1 MLVKLYLKMVKCYTV
16 PHYMHLIWDINIWKV
31 PNCWYR
37 HFWHLWLVKVKV
49 TIQSFLVHLSRSAYF
64 VTYVATFKY
73 WCSHNAK
80 FFKKEGLD
88 RISVLRSQD
97 LRRWLLGETGVTFF
111 GEGGGACSF
120 CIKNKLKSEI
130 FNDKN

>member
-1 MLVKLYLKMVKCYTV
+1 M
-16 PHYMHLIWDINIWKV
+16 
-31 PNCWYR
+31 
-37 HFWHLWLVKVKV
+37 KVKV

-73 WCSHNAK
+73 WFSYHAK

-97 LRRWLLGETGVTFF
+97 LRRWLLGKTGVTFL
-111 GEGGGACSF
+111 GGGGAAAFTSK
-120 CIKNKLKSEI
+120 IN
-130 FNDKN
+130 